1 MKGIGTAGSAAGL
14 PTRALE
20 APFPVDPRAGKRPE
34 GRGGGGRMAGR
45 LLAWVLLLGL
55 ALAQGVRTSIT
66 PGEVEALLK
75 SGSYRYERLEDKG
88 QVYFRLRLAG
98 LRAALYLLD
107 CQEGRCESLQLY
119 AGFSME
125 KPPTLERINAWNREH
140 RFSRAYLDADGD
152 PALEADLDLSGGV
165 AEGAIRAFLDLFE
178 ESLRAFA
185 AWIGFD

>member
-1 MKGIGTAGSAAGL
+1 MKGIGMAGSAAGL
-14 PTRALE
+14 PTPALE
-20 APFPVDPRAGKRPE
+20 APFPVDPRAGRRPE
-34 GRGGGGRMAGR
+34 GRGEGGRMAGR

-75 SGSYRYERLEDKG
+75 SGSYRYERVEDKG

-125 KPPTLERINAWNREH
+125 KPPTLERINAWNREK
-140 RFSRAYLDADGD
+140 RFSQAYLDEDGD
-152 PALEADLDLSGGV
+152 PALESELDLEGGV
-165 AEGAIRAFLDLFE
+165 TRQAIISFLETFE
-178 ESLRAFA
+178 VSLSRFA
-185 AWIGFD
+185 TWIGFQ

>member
-1 MKGIGTAGSAAGL
+1 MKVMRRVGSVVGLLAPALAAL
-14 PTRALE
+14 
-20 APFPVDPRAGKRPE
+20 FPASFRAGRRPE
-34 GRGGGGRMAGR
+34 GWGAGGRTAGC
-45 LLAWVLLLGL
+45 LLAWAFLLGL
-55 ALAQGVRTSIT
+55 SLAQEVRTSLT
-66 PGEVEALLK
+66 PEEVEALLK
-75 SGSYRYERLEDKG
+75 SGSYRYERVEDQG
-88 QVYFRLRLAG
+88 QVYFRLRLGG

-152 PALEADLDLSGGV
+152 PALEADLDLAGGV
-165 AEGAIRAFLDLFE
+165 AEGAVLNFLDLFE

-185 AWIGFD
+185 AWIGFE

>member
-1 MKGIGTAGSAAGL
+1 ML
-14 PTRALE
+14 AL
-20 APFPVDPRAGKRPE
+20 
-34 GRGGGGRMAGR
+34 
-45 LLAWVLLLGL
+45 LLLLGL
-55 ALAQGVRTSIT
+55 SLAQGVRTSLT

-75 SGSYRYERLEDKG
+75 AGSYRYERVEEKG
-88 QVYFRLRLAG
+88 EVYFRLRLAG
-98 LRAALYLLD
+98 LGAALYLLD

-119 AGFSME
+119 AGFSMK

-178 ESLRAFA
+178 KSLRAFA